1 MKFRYIWKVL
11 FPFQNKQLCTFLVFF
26 PPVFPKES
34 VKLNTQ
40 RGRLTSGIFLTF
52 KHHALL
58 NWFESQRLFSF
69 QNLSLTYLCSIRRWM
84 SILWIP
90 QPLNRNMYPPS
101 KGVTV
106 LTPQITNSPSPW
118 LWETWSC
125 WARRL
130 RSWLPSYQ
138 SKPCWVDQMPSH
150 SHFHTLH
157 VIWALLG
164 SQIPEPGAQ
173 IRQRN
178 IPTPFDIL
186 CYPVLSSKKL
196 QMAVLL
202 PLK

>member
-1 MKFRYIWKVL
+1 MYFLGFFSPQFFQKKVL
-11 FPFQNKQLCTFLVFF
+11 NWIYREEGWLLGYFWL
-26 PPVFPKES
+26 
-34 VKLNTQ
+34 LNTM
-40 RGRLTSGIFLTF
+40 LF
-52 KHHALL
+52 L

-69 QNLSLTYLCSIRRWM
+69 QNLSLTCLCSIRRWM

-90 QPLNRNMYPPS
+90 QPLNQNMYPPP

-106 LTPQITNSPSPW
+106 LTPQITNSPSPY

-130 RSWLPSYQ
+130 RFWLPSYQ

-150 SHFHTLH
+150 SHFHTLQ